1 MGFENTGRVW
11 TVDSLKSDL
20 AQIKKPDWCNSVTL
34 HHTGAPSLAQRPNGF
49 TAQHLRNIEH
59 YYRVTK
65 GWSSA
70 PHLFVDEDQLWGM
83 CDFRKKGVHAVS
95 FNGRSIGIEVLGEYD
110 TESPGSGRGLACWKN
125 AAAATKVVLDWL
137 GKGASKETVL
147 FHRDDP
153 TTDKSCPGT
162 KVAKDWVLGLIGQ
175 PLPTEATEPTKKP
188 TPSVK
193 LAKDELRFEGVHWVA
208 PVRVFLMKKGV
219 SEGQIAERL
228 KKRGKFFFYGEEL
241 LEDAFYDKATESTWA
256 SLHELEAL
264 KVG

>member
-1 MGFENTGRVW
+1 MTKAEAA
-11 TVDSLKSDL
+11 KL
-20 AQIKKPDWCNSVTL
+20 ADRI
-34 HHTGAPSLAQRPNGF
+34 
-49 TAQHLRNIEH
+49 
-59 YYRVTK
+59 
-65 GWSSA
+65 
-70 PHLFVDEDQLWGM
+70 
-83 CDFRKKGVHAVS
+83 
-95 FNGRSIGIEVLGEYD
+95 
-110 TESPGSGRGLACWKN
+110 RGY
-125 AAAATKVVLDWL
+125 WL

-219 SEGQIAERL
+219 SEGQIAER
-228 KKRGKFFFYGEEL
+228 EEL